1 VKESYKK
8 DDKIKEKVREI
19 KRINFG
25 YGKFKFGLLN
35 KQRDLMDEQEYND
48 LSTNVADRLYHN

>member
-1 VKESYKK
+1 M
-8 DDKIKEKVREI
+8 REI

-48 LSTNVADRLYHN
+48 LSSKVADRLYHN